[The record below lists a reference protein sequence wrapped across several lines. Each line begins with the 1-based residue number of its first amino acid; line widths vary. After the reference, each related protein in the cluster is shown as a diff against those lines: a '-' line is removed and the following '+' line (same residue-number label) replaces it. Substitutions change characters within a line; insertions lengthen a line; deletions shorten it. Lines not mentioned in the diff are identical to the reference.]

1 MLFSDSRFFLKENH
15 NFPFMNQ
22 QAEILFTRRSIRQ
35 YKSGAPLNNEQMH
48 FLLDAAMSAPT
59 ARNRQPWQF
68 VVVTRKDLLEEL
80 SRRHPYGKMLSG
92 ATLAVVVC
100 GDPRL
105 ETEESYL
112 VQACSAATQNLLL
125 AVEAMGL
132 GGVWLGVHPR
142 KERMEAISDLLGIPR
157 DIVPIALVSIG
168 YPDEKKPRNANY
180 RHDRVHMNSWTNT
193 VA

>member
-1 MLFSDSRFFLKENH
+1 MDHR
-15 NFPFMNQ
+15 
-22 QAEILFTRRSIRQ
+22 AEILFSRRSIRQ
-35 YKSGAPLNNEQMH
+35 YKPGASLSHEQLH

-80 SRRHPYGKMLSG
+80 SRRHPYAKMLSG
-92 ATLAVVVC
+92 ASLAVVVC
-100 GDPRL
+100 GDPSL
-105 ETEESYL
+105 EQEESYL

-142 KERMEAISDLLGIPR
+142 KERTEAIRELLGIPPEM
-157 DIVPIALVSIG
+157 VPVTMVSIG
-168 YPDEKKPRNANY
+168 YPAEKKPRNANY
-180 RHDRVHMNSWTNT
+180 RHDRVHKNGWTNT